1 MNKGSLFKFRS
12 FSSDLHWLA
21 LARHGFS
28 FLPFIAK
35 PKLNHDD
42 RPPRRPICHQG
53 SRPAGHC
60 ILLPRPGRPRPRLVD
75 QSPPL
80 RGHRHRHPPR
90 SSHVLSSM
98 RTGPGGSRLLHHWRL
113 WQKPRGQQR
122 TGCPHPLHQ
131 ERQLVVRRCQ
141 RCRCH
146 GTRYG
151 RGQRVDAEGR
161 LCNLDQCQLNFSEVR
176 LYLLMVIQLVEYSI
190 ERCM

>member
-1 MNKGSLFKFRS
+1 MNKGSLFKVSVFFIRS
-12 FSSDLHWLA
+12 A
-21 LARHGFS
+21 LAVTCTNGRQHLHGTGS
-28 FLPFIAK
+28 LSYHLLPNL
-35 PKLNHDD
+35 KLNHDD
-42 RPPRRPICHQG
+42 RPPRRSIRHQG

-80 RGHRHRHPPR
+80 RDRRRRHPPR
-90 SSHVLSSM
+90 SGHVLSSM

-161 LCNLDQCQLNFSEVR
+161 IRNLDQCQL
-176 LYLLMVIQLVEYSI
+176 
-190 ERCM
+190 